1 MNRSIDVKLSRQ
13 NNLNETVAAAPD
25 RVGERSRN
33 GIREVS
39 PTYRS
44 DEIFTNKSQTHEQTA
59 KSTRA
64 SESGMPAQM
73 ESMYSSLYKS
83 SFVILSMAITLY
95 LEYD

>member
-1 MNRSIDVKLSRQ
+1 MNRSIDVKLSKQ

-44 DEIFTNKSQTHEQTA
+44 DEIFTNKS
-59 KSTRA
+59 
-64 SESGMPAQM
+64 
-73 ESMYSSLYKS
+73 
-83 SFVILSMAITLY
+83 
-95 LEYD
+95 